1 MTTDIQEQIER
12 RRERARAEILKII
25 NKGNHPVFSVFE
37 VSSVSKKS
45 YRVEIRSL
53 DELHNSC
60 TCPDY
65 KNNLIGT
72 CKHIEGVLIYLEKE
86 YGEKLKELAAERPKG
101 TQIYLHHGMDVTV
114 RAALPLPE
122 NARVRDLLARYF
134 DSSGL
139 LTGAPLQALPS
150 LLAEIESLPAR
161 ERALVRV
168 TEAVH
173 EHLALLQ
180 DREEVAR
187 QKEWFLEQVKSGR
200 RTFDVLSTKL
210 YPYQEEGAMHLAFG
224 RRAMLADDMGLGKC
238 VGPETPV
245 FINGTLQRADTIW
258 NHFAGESI
266 ADGEGEWAQPT
277 RPLWV
282 NALDGSGKITQA
294 RIARLYRQHIHET
307 IRRVRLDDGS
317 ELTLTRRHKLL
328 LRDGWSEHFRTGDT
342 VCVPRHLEWAGEEI
356 DPDLTM
362 LLAWQIAEGYELE
375 DRATLRITQKDVQRL
390 EQLREAAIRVGE
402 KFNLQM
408 NSLAI
413 HQPKDKCAY
422 LTIDSRDYQK
432 FLSGL
437 GYGWGQKSAG
447 KSIPDFIMQA
457 GTETARLFLREFF
470 TAEGSAILSMR
481 SVEISSASCWMLQ
494 QISVLLRRFGIW
506 LRCGQ
511 KEKRATN
518 GSGTFRTYYVGTLG
532 GNSARNFLREIGFS
546 NEAKQN
552 KLEAICAKPVNT
564 NVEGLP
570 ISDIVVGMAA
580 YTGLPQ
586 RHFGVGTV
594 YFTGSQE
601 FSRQTAFAVVGALDG
616 ILAGRAESEYRRLPA
631 SKWTARTLGNY
642 AALDRNYLACQRER
656 LSELLEREVFYARIV
671 SVEEVDYDGWVYDFE
686 VEEHHNFVAAQMLC
700 HNTVQAIAASALLKE
715 LRDIQTALV
724 ICPASLKH
732 QWAREIR
739 RFTALSVVVVEGN
752 LAARRDLYRQP
763 SFFKIINYELVR
775 HDLDELLKLRPD
787 LIILDEAQRI
797 KNWRAKTAM
806 MVKSLP
812 SRYAFVLTGTP
823 LENRIDELYS
833 IFQFLD
839 PRILGPLWYFNDR
852 FYELERRESG
862 TYKVLGYKNM
872 DQLRALIKPHVLRR
886 TRDEVLKDLPER
898 VDNNFFVEM
907 TDPQWK
913 AYREFQET
921 VAKLLAKARQRPLT
935 PKEHEILLM
944 SLVKMRLICNALA
957 LHDKEIEIE
966 DSEKTAPKLTELDE
980 ILTEEI
986 ASNGHKAVVFSQWA
1000 NMLALTEP
1008 ILQRVG
1014 LGYVKLT
1021 GDVPSAKRGA
1031 LIQKFFDDP
1040 DCRVFLSTDAG
1051 GVGLNLQAA
1060 SLVINL
1066 DLPWNPAVL
1075 EQRIARAHRHGQPS
1089 SVQVINLI
1097 AKDTIEERMLDTL
1110 AAKKNVFATV
1120 FGADESPTAIK
1131 FADMGQSLLQKLGD
1145 LLKTPAEVELALAP
1159 AAPTPEESAPSAEIP
1174 ASLPTLSGF
1183 ADLLL
1188 DRLPNRILLVRKAPY
1203 MPGATGEGVIV
1214 VVSGAPAELR
1224 PAVEAIL
1231 SEYFTESLPQL
1242 YLMDTEGFQSLASF
1256 VPALAAE
1263 PAPEDV
1269 AYRAESVP
1277 APARKADL
1285 PSVRRKRAAEGLAF
1299 AEKRLALA
1307 ELLLKGD
1314 FPEEMTRPLR
1324 EALGWGLTSLLALHT
1339 DRDPSS
1345 DLPSPRLVQ
1354 SQLVEAGHLS
1364 AELAQRLSQVRDL
1377 TAPPEV
1383 GEEAVPLSA
1392 KTGEMLLESVKELVA
1407 LTKEQKAV

>member
-1 MTTDIQEQIER
+1 MPTDIQEQIER
-12 RRERARAEILKII
+12 RRERARAEILKIV
-25 NKGNHPVFSVFE
+25 NKGDHPVFSLFE

-65 KNNLIGT
+65 KSNLIGT

-86 YGEKLKELAAERPKG
+86 HGKKLKKLANEKPRGAH
-101 TQIYLHHGMDVTV
+101 IYLHHGMDITV
-114 RAALPLPE
+114 RVTLPLPDR
-122 NARVRDLLARYF
+122 APVKDLLARRF
-134 DSSGL
+134 DPSGL
-139 LTGAPLQALPS
+139 LVGSPLRELPT
-150 LLAEIESLPAR
+150 LLSEIESLPTR
-161 ERALVRV
+161 DRSLVRV
-168 TEAVH
+168 TEAVL

-180 DREEVAR
+180 DREEVQQ
-187 QKEWFLEQVKSGR
+187 QKDWFLDQVKRGR

-224 RRAMLADDMGLGKC
+224 RRAMLADDMGLGK
-238 VGPETPV
+238 
-245 FINGTLQRADTIW
+245 
-258 NHFAGESI
+258 
-266 ADGEGEWAQPT
+266 
-277 RPLWV
+277 
-282 NALDGSGKITQA
+282 
-294 RIARLYRQHIHET
+294 
-307 IRRVRLDDGS
+307 
-317 ELTLTRRHKLL
+317 
-328 LRDGWSEHFRTGDT
+328 
-342 VCVPRHLEWAGEEI
+342 
-356 DPDLTM
+356 
-362 LLAWQIAEGYELE
+362 
-375 DRATLRITQKDVQRL
+375 
-390 EQLREAAIRVGE
+390 
-402 KFNLQM
+402 
-408 NSLAI
+408 
-413 HQPKDKCAY
+413 
-422 LTIDSRDYQK
+422 
-432 FLSGL
+432 
-437 GYGWGQKSAG
+437 
-447 KSIPDFIMQA
+447 
-457 GTETARLFLREFF
+457 
-470 TAEGSAILSMR
+470 
-481 SVEISSASCWMLQ
+481 
-494 QISVLLRRFGIW
+494 
-506 LRCGQ
+506 
-511 KEKRATN
+511 
-518 GSGTFRTYYVGTLG
+518 
-532 GNSARNFLREIGFS
+532 
-546 NEAKQN
+546 
-552 KLEAICAKPVNT
+552 
-564 NVEGLP
+564 
-570 ISDIVVGMAA
+570 
-580 YTGLPQ
+580 
-586 RHFGVGTV
+586 
-594 YFTGSQE
+594 
-601 FSRQTAFAVVGALDG
+601 
-616 ILAGRAESEYRRLPA
+616 
-631 SKWTARTLGNY
+631 
-642 AALDRNYLACQRER
+642 
-656 LSELLEREVFYARIV
+656 
-671 SVEEVDYDGWVYDFE
+671 
-686 VEEHHNFVAAQMLC
+686 
-700 HNTVQAIAASALLKE
+700 TVQAIAASALLKE

-763 SFFKIINYELVR
+763 SFFKIINYELAQR
-775 HDLDELLKLRPD
+775 GHDLDELLKLRPD

-957 LHDKEIEIE
+957 LHDKDIKP
-966 DSEKTAPKLTELDE
+966 DDREKTAPKLTELDE

-1040 DCRVFLSTDAG
+1040 NCRVFLSTDAG

-1060 SLVINL
+1060 SLIINL

-1075 EQRIARAHRHGQPS
+1075 EQRIARAHRHGQRS

-1110 AAKKNVFATV
+1110 SAKKNVFATV
-1120 FGADESPTAIK
+1120 FGTDESPTAIK